1 MRNAFF
7 LNITKEEK
15 ESIQD
20 KHRSQYDGYVTR
32 GFNTPKEQILNVE
45 NLALDEKGITV
56 NNKGDVTEYRNTNIN
71 QKLKKVCEQCTGLY
85 EGDMCEQCSS
95 MKEGE
100 MCEQCGGGIKEG
112 EQCEQCATKSYSMEE
127 IEEGIKVKSKAYLVQ
142 EQINESLKWFKK
154 II

>member
-56 NNKGDVTEYRNTNIN
+56 NNRGDVTEYKNTNIN
-71 QKLKKVCEQCTGLY
+71 QKLKKVCEQCSGLY
-85 EGDMCEQCSS
+85 EGEMCEQCSS
-95 MKEGE
+95 MSEGE
-100 MCEQCGGGIKEG
+100 TCEQCGGEMKEG
-112 EQCEQCATKSYSMEE
+112 ETCECGTKGYSMEE
-127 IEEGIKVKSKAYLVQ
+127 IEEGIKVKSKASLVQ

>member
-20 KHRSQYDGYVTR
+20 RHRSQYDGYVTR
-32 GFNTPKEQILNVE
+32 GNNVPNESPLKVE

-56 NNKGDVTEYRNTNIN
+56 SNMGEVKEYTNTEVNR
-71 QKLKKVCEQCTGLY
+71 KLKKQCNECGGLY
-85 EGDMCEQCSS
+85 EGDMCECSGMYEGETCEQCGE

-100 MCEQCGGGIKEG
+100 TCECG
-112 EQCEQCATKSYSMEE
+112 TKGYSMEE
-127 IEEGIKVKSKAYLVQ
+127 IEEGIKVKSKASLVQ

>member
-20 KHRSQYDGYVTR
+20 KHRSQYDGYVSR
-32 GFNTPKEQILNVE
+32 GFNTPKEQIINVE
-45 NLALDEKGITV
+45 DLNRDKKGITV
-56 NNKGDVTEYRNTNIN
+56 SNMGEVKEYTNTEVNR
-71 QKLKKVCEQCTGLY
+71 KLKKVCEQCSGLY
-85 EGDMCEQCSS
+85 EGEMCEQCSS
-95 MKEGE
+95 MS
-100 MCEQCGGGIKEG
+100 EG
-112 EQCEQCATKSYSMEE
+112 EQCEQCGGEMKEGETCECGTKSYSMEE
-127 IEEGIKVKSKAYLVQ
+127 IEEGIKVKSKASLVQ

>member
-32 GFNTPKEQILNVE
+32 GNNVPNETILKVE

-56 NNKGDVTEYRNTNIN
+56 SNTGDVKEYTNKEVN
-71 QKLKKVCEQCTGLY
+71 RKLKKVCEQCSGLY
-85 EGDMCEQCSS
+85 EGEMCEQCSS

-100 MCEQCGGGIKEG
+100 TCEQCGEMKEG
-112 EQCEQCATKSYSMEE
+112 ETCECGTKGYSMEE
-127 IEEGIKVKSKAYLVQ
+127 IEEGIKVKSKASLVQ

>member
-32 GFNTPKEQILNVE
+32 GNNVPNETPLNVE
-45 NLALDEKGITV
+45 DLNRDKKGITV
-56 NNKGDVTEYRNTNIN
+56 SNMGEVKEYTDKEVNK
-71 QKLKKVCEQCTGLY
+71 KLKKVCKECYGLY
-85 EGDMCEQCSS
+85 EGETCECGTMREGKSTCNECGS
-95 MKEGE
+95 EMKEGE
-100 MCEQCGGGIKEG
+100 TCECGNKGYTMNEL
-112 EQCEQCATKSYSMEE
+112 EE
-127 IEEGIKVKSKAYLVQ
+127 SIKVKSKASLVQ

-154 II
+154 IL

>member
-32 GFNTPKEQILNVE
+32 GNNVPNETILKVE

-56 NNKGDVTEYRNTNIN
+56 SNTGDVKEYTNKEVN
-71 QKLKKVCEQCTGLY
+71 RKLKKVCEQCSGLY
-85 EGDMCEQCSS
+85 EGEMCEQCSS

-100 MCEQCGGGIKEG
+100 TCEQCGEMKES
-112 EQCEQCATKSYSMEE
+112 ETCECGTKGYSMEE

>member
-45 NLALDEKGITV
+45 DLAQDKKGITV
-56 NNKGDVTEYRNTNIN
+56 SNMGEVKEYTNKEVNR
-71 QKLKKVCEQCTGLY
+71 KLKKVCEQCTGLY

-112 EQCEQCATKSYSMEE
+112 EQCEQCSTKSYSMEE

>member
-20 KHRSQYDGYVTR
+20 KHRSPYDGYVSR

-56 NNKGDVTEYRNTNIN
+56 NNRGDVTEYKNTNIN
-71 QKLKKVCEQCTGLY
+71 QKLKKVCEQCSGLY
-85 EGDMCEQCSS
+85 EGEMCEQCSS
-95 MKEGE
+95 MSEGE
-100 MCEQCGGGIKEG
+100 TCEQCNGEMKEG
-112 EQCEQCATKSYSMEE
+112 EQCEQCGTKAYSMEE

>member
-1 MRNAFF
+1 MKNAFF

-32 GFNTPKEQILNVE
+32 GNNAPNETILKVE

-56 NNKGDVTEYRNTNIN
+56 SNTGEVKHHTDKEVNR
-71 QKLKKVCEQCTGLY
+71 KLKKVCNECNGLY
-85 EGDMCEQCSS
+85 
-95 MKEGE
+95 EGE
-100 MCEQCGGGIKEG
+100 MCECGNGGMYENETCEQCGEMKEG
-112 EQCEQCATKSYSMEE
+112 ETCECGKGYTMNEL
-127 IEEGIKVKSKAYLVQ
+127 EEGIKIKSKASLVQ

>member
-20 KHRSQYDGYVTR
+20 KHKSQYDGYVTR

-56 NNKGDVTEYRNTNIN
+56 SNMGEVKEYTNKEVNR
-71 QKLKKVCEQCTGLY
+71 KLKKVCEQCNGLY
-85 EGDMCEQCSS
+85 EGEMCEQCSS

-100 MCEQCGGGIKEG
+100 QCEQCGGEVKEG
-112 EQCEQCATKSYSMEE
+112 ETCECGTKGYSMEE
-127 IEEGIKVKSKAYLVQ
+127 IEESIKLKSKAPLVK
-142 EQINESLKWFKK
+142 EDISESLNWFKRLL
-154 II
+154 

>member
-1 MRNAFF
+1 MGAYF
-7 LNITKEEK
+7 LGLSEEEK
-15 ESIQD
+15 NTIKD
-20 KHRSQYDGYVTR
+20 KHRKPYDGYVTR
-32 GFNTPKEQILNVE
+32 GFNEPKEQILNVE
-45 NLALDEKGITV
+45 DLALDKGGITV

-71 QKLKKVCEQCTGLY
+71 QKMKKQCNECGGLYESDMCECGKGGMYENETCEQCG
-85 EGDMCEQCSS
+85 E

-100 MCEQCGGGIKEG
+100 TCECG
-112 EQCEQCATKSYSMEE
+112 TRYSMEE

>member
-7 LNITKEEK
+7 LNITNEEK
-15 ESIQD
+15 QSIQD
-20 KHRSQYDGYVTR
+20 RHRSLYDGYATN
-32 GFNTPKEQILNVE
+32 GDTAPKMERIKVE

-56 NNKGDVTEYRNTNIN
+56 SNMGEVKEYTNTEVNR
-71 QKLKKVCEQCTGLY
+71 KLKNVCENCNGLY
-85 EGDMCEQCSS
+85 EGEMCEQCSS
-95 MKEGE
+95 MSEGE
-100 MCEQCGGGIKEG
+100 TCEQCNGEMKEG
-112 EQCEQCATKSYSMEE
+112 EQCEQCGTKAYSMEE